1 MIKNFEALKNQLRE
15 LSELVD
21 LFKSEAVQL
30 RLVELVLLGN
40 TESPEESDD
49 EPPAKPTRAPGR
61 ARRRKGGKGEE
72 KTGQAGATKARGG
85 RLGAQGALNQLIH
98 EKFFANKQTIGAI
111 IEHCKAR
118 KARTFKPNE
127 LSGVLARFTRDNR
140 LKRDTNKDGQY
151 EYYTT

>member
-1 MIKNFEALKNQLRE
+1 MIKNFEALKKQLRE
-15 LSELVD
+15 LSELVN

-30 RLVELVLLGN
+30 RLVELVLGN
-40 TESPEESDD
+40 TESPEEGDD
-49 EPPAKPTRAPGR
+49 EPPAKPTRAAR
-61 ARRRKGGKGEE
+61 HARRRKGGKREE

-111 IEHCKAR
+111 IEHCKAK

-127 LSGVLARFTRDNR
+127 LSGILARFTRDNR
-140 LKRDTNKDGQY
+140 LRRDTNKDGQY